1 VLTSAEFLKK
11 ASLELPAGATPLFLE
26 ELLARIPRGERFASA
41 LLALFAPKRRVER
54 ACGAPRPVTP
64 DDLVTVLFSSGSTGE
79 PKGVMLSHFNV
90 DANVAAL
97 VQTFRTTKDDRLLGI
112 LPLFHSFGFTATL
125 WFPACQGLST
135 VFHPNPIDA
144 PAVGQLVE
152 RHRVTFLLAT
162 PTLLSIWMRRVTP
175 AQFGSLRLALT
186 GAEKLTEAAA
196 NAFHDQFGIR
206 PLEGYGATE
215 CAPLIAASTHDFRA
229 PGFWQPGWRRGSVGQ
244 PAPGVALRVVDP
256 ESFAPRGPDEE
267 GLLLV
272 RGPNV
277 MEGYLGRPDLTEKAL
292 RDGWYVTGDI
302 ARIDGDGFLTL
313 TDRLARFSKI
323 GGEMV
328 PHGRV
333 EEELH
338 RAAGATTRTFAVTA
352 LPNAKKGERLA
363 VVHTLAADLVPNLFL
378 PRADHFVKVDALP
391 LLGTGKL
398 DLRGV
403 RKLAEA
409 ALHDPHDV
417 RSELAGAGPGGVS

>member
-1 VLTSAEFLKK
+1 
-11 ASLELPAGATPLFLE
+11 
-26 ELLARIPRGERFASA
+26 
-41 LLALFAPKRRVER
+41 
-54 ACGAPRPVTP
+54 
-64 DDLVTVLFSSGSTGE
+64 
-79 PKGVMLSHFNV
+79 MLSHFNV

-97 VQTFRTTKDDRLLGI
+97 AQSFRTTPADRILGI

-144 PAVGQLVE
+144 AAVGQLVE
-152 RHRVTFLLAT
+152 RFRVTFLLAT

-175 AQFGSLRLALT
+175 AQFGSLRLVLT
-186 GAEKLTEAAA
+186 GAEKLSEAAA

-229 PGFWQPGWRRGSVGQ
+229 PGFWQPGWRRGCVGQ

-256 ESFAPRGPDEE
+256 DTFALRGPGEE

-272 RGPNV
+272 RGANV
-277 MEGYLGRPDLTEKAL
+277 MEGYLGRPDLTAKAL
-292 RDGWYVTGDI
+292 RDGWYVTGDL
-302 ARIDGDGFLTL
+302 ARIDEDGFLAI

-328 PHGRV
+328 PHGRI

-338 RAAGATTRTFAVTA
+338 RAAGATTPTFAVTA
-352 LPNAKKGERLA
+352 LPDEKKGERLA
-363 VVHTLAADLVPNLFL
+363 VVHTTSPARVPELLAKLAAAGLPNLFL
-378 PRADHFVKVDALP
+378 PRADQFVPVAALP
-391 LLGTGKL
+391 MLGTGKL

-403 RKLAEA
+403 KRLAEA
-409 ALHDPHDV
+409 ALGGAP
-417 RSELAGAGPGGVS
+417 AGPDAPPSTPPA